1 MCFHT
6 CTRSQPADACV
17 STHAHDPSHF
27 GGPNLNFNHFGVP
40 PLFAAPA
47 PATSCSTSSCGATR
61 ASASCAVG
69 LAATTIRTPQRL
81 ESSRATRTPCTFAR
95 PAPSPALHLRL
106 VLGAFG
112 PYLECSHCT
121 LPGAGFCP
129 ECLPLRRS
137 CADRYAL
144 LRIETNLGDK
154 KFDLMKLRN
163 PHGQGGQ
170 EWAGNWCGSLEPSRQ
185 PCTTT
190 CALALCETQYLR
202 PDEV

>member
-1 MCFHT
+1 MHVFPHMHT
-6 CTRSQPADACV
+6 IPAILVGPTLTSIILVCRPCLQPPRQRQAARPPHV
-17 STHAHDPSHF
+17 VRHGQVRHVLWVWRPRRFALLSVWSRP
-27 GGPNLNFNHFGVP
+27 GPRV
-40 PLFAAPA
+40 
-47 PATSCSTSSCGATR
+47 
-61 ASASCAVG
+61 
-69 LAATTIRTPQRL
+69 
-81 ESSRATRTPCTFAR
+81 R